1 MVGDAAAKELGRRGE
16 DLAAAH
22 FERLGYRVLARN
34 ARTRRG
40 ELDLVLATPDGGA
53 IVFAEVKARRLG
65 SGGDPWDKLDV
76 AKCRQVRRMAIEW
89 LMRNDDRPWWA
100 EMRFDAIGITLTAAG
115 DLVRLDHLEAA
126 F

>member
-1 MVGDAAAKELGRRGE
+1 MGGDAAAKELGRRGE

-40 ELDLVLATPDGGA
+40 ELDLVLATVDRRT
-53 IVFAEVKARRLG
+53 IVFAEVKTRRL
-65 SGGDPWDKLDV
+65 SSSEPWDNLNPV
-76 AKCRQVRRMAIEW
+76 KCAQVRRMAVEW
-89 LMRNDDRPWWA
+89 LMKTDDRPWWA
-100 EMRFDAIGITLTAAG
+100 EMRFDAIGITLTETG